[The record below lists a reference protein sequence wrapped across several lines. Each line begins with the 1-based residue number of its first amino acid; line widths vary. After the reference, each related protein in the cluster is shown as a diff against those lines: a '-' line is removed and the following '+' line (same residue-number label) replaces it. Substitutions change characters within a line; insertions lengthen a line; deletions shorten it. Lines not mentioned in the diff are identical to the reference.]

1 MTANN
6 RHSINAL
13 NGLVETTLDS
23 AEGYRVASED
33 TTNPRFKT
41 LFAERAQS
49 RRQIVAALQAEVRS
63 LGGSP
68 QDDGTVLGAAHRV
81 FLNLKNLVDDSDQ
94 AIVNEVEAGED
105 HVKEKYEAVLADGE
119 LQRTAREAAHKAYA
133 SIKADHDRMRDLKR
147 ALKAA

>member
-105 HVKEKYEAVLADGE
+105 HVKEKYEAVLADDE

>member
-1 MTANN
+1 MTATN

-105 HVKEKYEAVLADGE
+105 HVKEKYEAVLADDE

>member
-1 MTANN
+1 MNATNK
-6 RHSINAL
+6 HSINAL

-49 RRQIVAALQAEVRS
+49 RRQIVTALQAEVRH
-63 LGGSP
+63 LGGHP

-94 AIVNEVEAGED
+94 AIVNEVESGED
-105 HVKEKYEAVLADGE
+105 HVKEKYEAVLADGA

>member
-1 MTANN
+1 MTATNK
-6 RHSINAL
+6 HSINAL
-13 NGLVETTLDS
+13 NGLVEITLDS
-23 AEGYRVASED
+23 AEGYRVASQD

-49 RRQIVAALQAEVRS
+49 RRQIVAALQAEVRH

-94 AIVNEVEAGED
+94 AIVNEVESGED
-105 HVKEKYEAVLADGE
+105 HIKEKYEAVLADGA
-119 LQRTAREAAHKAYA
+119 LQRTAHEAAHKAYA